1 MVPVTQNLVKADWH
15 ADLLV
20 FHVSI
25 GEAFV
30 AWGQTIKAFLAHHE
44 ALAYEEALLSITN
57 FVPELNVELIQNS
70 VCKIEWQVL

>member
-1 MVPVTQNLVKADWH
+1 MVPVTQNLVKADWQ

-25 GEAFV
+25 GEAFE
-30 AWGQTIKAFLAHHE
+30 ASGQTIKAFLAHHE
-44 ALAYEEALLSITN
+44 ALAYKEALLSITN